1 MVKDLRDSYH
11 GEALRWVPMLIALV
25 NGAAPLCISLLIITP
40 LWLASAGVSLPLPPL
55 YAAIA
60 VALLSVFL
68 LGAFLG
74 RVAGVSWL
82 YSGLRTLLIALATA
96 ALIYLFA

>member
-1 MVKDLRDSYH
+1 MRTP
-11 GEALRWVPMLIALV
+11 WV
-25 NGAAPLCISLLIITP
+25 
-40 LWLASAGVSLPLPPL
+40 
-55 YAAIA
+55 AAIA

-74 RVAGVSWL
+74 RVAGISWL
-82 YSGLRTLLIALATA
+82 HSGLRTLLIALATA